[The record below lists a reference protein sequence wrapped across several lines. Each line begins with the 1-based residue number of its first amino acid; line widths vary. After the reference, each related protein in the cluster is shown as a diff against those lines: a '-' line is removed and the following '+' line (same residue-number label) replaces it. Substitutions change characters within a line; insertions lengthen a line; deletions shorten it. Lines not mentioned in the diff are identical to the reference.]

1 MVKISIG
8 HRPYPRAESGV
19 TGEWNRFLKKR
30 QRDER
35 SYFFFTIRMVSY
47 ALCSIFL
54 TLFFVTKLVKTI
66 TFSDKVLV
74 LFYLS
79 ATLFVLVLIF
89 IDVNRF
95 NKEKFLWQSYISFE
109 FFYKKGNTPTKPWN
123 LKDLNNS
130 NNHS

>member
-8 HRPYPRAESGV
+8 HQPYPRAESGF
-19 TGEWNRFLKKR
+19 TGEWDRFLKKR

-35 SYFFFTIRMVSY
+35 SYF
-47 ALCSIFL
+47 
-54 TLFFVTKLVKTI
+54 FFVTKLVKTI

-79 ATLFVLVLIF
+79 STLFVLVLIF

-95 NKEKFLWQSYISFE
+95 NREKFL
-109 FFYKKGNTPTKPWN
+109 
-123 LKDLNNS
+123 
-130 NNHS
+130 

>member
-1 MVKISIG
+1 MVKISLG
-8 HRPYPRAESGV
+8 HQPYPRAESGY
-19 TGEWNRFLKKR
+19 TDEWNRFLKKR

-35 SYFFFTIRMVSY
+35 SYFFFSVRMVSY
-47 ALCSIFL
+47 ALCSVFL

-79 ATLFVLVLIF
+79 STLFVLALIF

-95 NKEKFLWQSYISFE
+95 NKEKFL
-109 FFYKKGNTPTKPWN
+109 
-123 LKDLNNS
+123 
-130 NNHS
+130 